1 MSGGRLTAVARS
13 WGGLTAAAIV
23 LCSAAWLAAEY
34 VHAVR
39 VAPAEKALIEALKV
53 QARTDPTVHQK
64 RLQPEFDRQR
74 EALARRQAVYG
85 RVGLVLVVSLGIWV
99 AWFRW
104 FRPEAGHWIG
114 VPARL
119 QRLLEGNVDHPPG
132 RPVPLKIQRKPPG
145 AE

>member
-1 MSGGRLTAVARS
+1 MSRTRLATVARS
-13 WGGLTAAAIV
+13 WGGLAAAAIA
-23 LCSAAWLAAEY
+23 LCSAAWLVAEY

-39 VAPAEKALIEALKV
+39 VAPVEKALVESLKER
-53 QARTDPTVHQK
+53 ARTDGTIHQK
-64 RLQPEFDRQR
+64 LLQPEFDRQR
-74 EALARRQAVYG
+74 LALERRHAIYN
-85 RVGLVLVVSLGIWV
+85 RVGLLLVVSLGVWV

-104 FRPEAGHWIG
+104 FRPKPGEWIG

-132 RPVPLKIQRKPPG
+132 RLVPLKIQRKQPT